1 MNTIEATI
9 RNTNTKG
16 EINSLR
22 FKGIIPAIVYGGS
35 TKNQKISL
43 NKKNIKNLIE
53 KENFLSNI
61 ISLNVD
67 GKSENVLPKEIVWD
81 PITDEPIHVDFL
93 RIVKGAKVILEIPV
107 KFINNDKSPG
117 LKRGG
122 VLNIVRRKVELKC
135 PAENIP
141 TELVVDLDNLD
152 IGASIKISS
161 IKLPENVFPTIQG
174 RDFVVATV
182 AAPTII
188 KEPEKP
194 VEETTEEGA
203 EDTEGTEVE
212 AKTPEGEKEGEKK
225 EASKEGEKKE
235 ASKEGEKKEPE
246 KKEDKKA
253 PAEKK

>member
-9 RNTNTKG
+9 RNTSTKG
-16 EINSLR
+16 DISSLR
-22 FKGIIPAIVYGGS
+22 AKGNVPAIIYGGS
-35 TKNQKISL
+35 EQNSKISL
-43 NKKNIKNLIE
+43 SKKNLKNIME
-53 KENFLSNI
+53 KGNFLSNI
-61 ISLNVD
+61 ISVNID

-81 PITDEPIHVDFL
+81 PITDEPIHIDFL
-93 RIVKGAKVILEIPV
+93 RIVKGGKVILEIPV
-107 KFINNDKSPG
+107 KFINNDLSPG

-135 PAENIP
+135 PTENIP
-141 TELVVDLDNLD
+141 NELVVDLNNLD

-161 IKLPENVFPTIQG
+161 IKLPENVVPTIIG

-194 VEETTEEGA
+194 AEETSEEGA
-203 EDTEGTEVE
+203 EATTEGETGE
-212 AKTPEGEKEGEKK
+212 AKTAEGDKEGEKK
-225 EASKEGEKKE
+225 EAGKEGEKKE
-235 ASKEGEKKEPE
+235 ADKKEA
-246 KKEDKKA
+246 DKKA

>member
-1 MNTIEATI
+1 MSIIEVTI

-16 EINSLR
+16 EVNSLR
-22 FKGIIPAIVYGGS
+22 INGNVPAIVYGG
-35 TKNQKISL
+35 TEKNQKIFL

-61 ISLNVD
+61 ISLNLD
-67 GKSENVLPKEIVWD
+67 GKTQNVLPKEIVWD
-81 PITDEPIHVDFL
+81 PITDEPIHIDFL
-93 RIVKGAKVILEIPV
+93 RIVKDAKIVLEIPV
-107 KFINNDKSPG
+107 KFINNEKSPG

-135 PAENIP
+135 PSENIP
-141 TELVVDLDNLD
+141 TELIVDLDNLD

-161 IKLPENVFPTIQG
+161 IKLPENVTPTIQG

-194 VEETTEEGA
+194 AEETPE
-203 EDTEGTEVE
+203 EGTEVAAE
-212 AKTPEGEKEGEKK
+212 GTEGEVKADEGDKKEDDKKEGDN
-225 EASKEGEKKE
+225 
-235 ASKEGEKKEPE
+235 
-246 KKEDKKA
+246 KEDKKP

>member
-1 MNTIEATI
+1 MNSIEANI

-16 EINSLR
+16 EVNSLR
-22 FKGIIPAIVYGGS
+22 INGNVPAIVYGGS
-35 TKNQKISL
+35 EKNQKIYLS
-43 NKKNIKNLIE
+43 KKNIKNLIE

-61 ISLNVD
+61 ISINLD

-81 PITDEPIHVDFL
+81 PITDEPIHIDFL

-107 KFINNDKSPG
+107 KFINIEKSPG

-161 IKLPENVFPTIQG
+161 IKLPENVTPTIQG

-194 VEETTEEGA
+194 VEETTEEGVEPGA
-203 EDTEGTEVE
+203 EG
-212 AKTPEGEKEGEKK
+212 AEGEVKTAEGDKKEDDKKEGDK
-225 EASKEGEKKE
+225 
-235 ASKEGEKKEPE
+235 
-246 KKEDKKA
+246 DKKA
-253 PAEKK
+253 PVPKK

>member
-1 MNTIEATI
+1 MSTVEATI

-22 FKGIIPAIVYGGS
+22 IKGNVPAIIYGGS
-35 TKNQKISL
+35 EENKKISL
-43 NKKNIKNLIE
+43 SKKNIKNLIE

-61 ISLNVD
+61 ISLNID

-81 PITDEPIHVDFL
+81 PITDEPIHIDFL
-93 RIVKGAKVILEIPV
+93 RIVKGAKIVLEIPV
-107 KFINNDKSPG
+107 KFINNDLSPG

-161 IKLPENVFPTIQG
+161 IKLPENVVPTIQG

-194 VEETTEEGA
+194 AEETTEEGA
-203 EDTEGTEVE
+203 EATAEGV
-212 AKTPEGEKEGEKK
+212 EGEAAEGDKEGEKK
-225 EASKEGEKKE
+225 EAGKEGEKKE
-235 ASKEGEKKEPE
+235 AGKEGEKKESG
-246 KKEDKKA
+246 KKEDKKT